1 MRPPIPP
8 SVPQPPSARQATRL
22 SGFDPHAMREALQE
36 GVLEHVQLE
45 VGQFQGTVAH
55 SASREIQVDW
65 GNYSLSVMALGA
77 LNRNRITMGMLLS
90 GHVDWRL
97 FGAAVDNGLLVV
109 APEGSE
115 LALRLPTQPQWVSL
129 QVERERLDA
138 IGVDPGSITRSGGL
152 RLAGGSDAMLRT
164 LHYWSAVLLASGAA
178 DNTAADETGNAA
190 ADTASAQLALA
201 HEDILSVMLGELN
214 GRQGPPTTTGHSA
227 FLDAGERW
235 RIVRR
240 AQDFL
245 DAQDSPLVRIDDL
258 CQAAR
263 TSLSTLERAFQEAF
277 GCSPRRFLILRRM
290 AAVRR
295 ELLRAGPSASV
306 TEIATRWGFFHLG
319 RFAMEYAKLYH
330 ERPSDTLHRRA

>member
-1 MRPPIPP
+1 MRPPISPP
-8 SVPQPPSARQATRL
+8 LAQPPSARQETHL
-22 SGFDPHAMREALQE
+22 SGFDPQAMRDALQH

-55 SASREIQVDW
+55 SASRELQVDW
-65 GNYSLSVMALGA
+65 GNYNLSVVALGA
-77 LNRNRITMGMLLS
+77 LNRNRVTMGMLLS
-90 GHVDWRL
+90 GHGDWRL
-97 FGAAVDNGLLVV
+97 FGAAVDNGLLLV

-115 LALRLPTQPQWVSL
+115 LALCLPTQPQWVSL

-138 IGVDPGSITRSGGL
+138 IGVDLRCTTRNGGL

-164 LHYWSAVLLASGAA
+164 LRYWSPVLLAGDATPDATA
-178 DNTAADETGNAA
+178 DA
-190 ADTASAQLALA
+190 ASAQLALA

-214 GRQGPPTTTGHSA
+214 SRQDRAAMGHAA

-277 GCSPRRFLILRRM
+277 GCNPRRFLILRRM
-290 AAVRR
+290 AAVRQ
-295 ELLRAGPSASV
+295 ELLRAEPSASV
-306 TEIATRWGFFHLG
+306 TEVATRWGFFHLG
-319 RFAMEYAKLYH
+319 RFAVEYAKLYH

>member
-1 MRPPIPP
+1 MRPPISP
-8 SVPQPPSARQATRL
+8 SLSHPASARQATRL
-22 SGFDPHAMREALQE
+22 SGFDPQAMRDALQE

-45 VGQFQGTVAH
+45 VGQFRGTVAH
-55 SASREIQVDW
+55 SASRELQVDW

-90 GHVDWRL
+90 GHGDWRL
-97 FGAAVDNGLLVV
+97 FGAAVDNGLLLV

-115 LALRLPTQPQWVSL
+115 LALCLPTQPQWVSL
-129 QVERERLDA
+129 QVERERLNA
-138 IGVDPGSITRSGGL
+138 IGVDLGAITRGGGL
-152 RLAGGSDAMLRT
+152 RLPGGSDAMLRT
-164 LHYWSAVLLASGAA
+164 LHYWSPALLASGAA
-178 DNTAADETGNAA
+178 DNTAADETGDAA
-190 ADTASAQLALA
+190 SDAASAQLALA
-201 HEDILSVMLGELN
+201 HEDILSVMLGELD
-214 GRQGPPTTTGHSA
+214 GRQDPAAMGHSA

-295 ELLRAGPSASV
+295 ELLRAEPSASV
-306 TEIATRWGFFHLG
+306 TEVATRWGFFHLG
-319 RFAMEYAKLYH
+319 RFAVEYAKLYH
-330 ERPSDTLHRRA
+330 ERPSETLHRRA